1 MTSDSPDWETYPN
14 LDGVITK
21 ADVSV
26 KGSGKF
32 SAAYVNHMKVSQ
44 LLRQHA
50 PGWQFELLTTTDD
63 DNRETVVFR
72 APDGTGMLR
81 GFFRAPT
88 GSGFMDTP
96 PMPQAIMDHRNS
108 PIKWDEIDARDITDT
123 ERRCMCIVAA
133 RHFGLAY
140 ELWAKDPVED
150 PHRAEPQ
157 PELQQQQPKAKAK
170 TTSSKQKPVSP
181 TQTHSAATPEVD
193 PIAEGQ
199 ANCSAA
205 LRAIWEGNEDFAPDP
220 SVADKW
226 AKAVKARWD
235 GQITA
240 DQPTIQNLTTEEQLT
255 WCFEWIT
262 AYQRTSK
269 VAS

>member
-1 MTSDSPDWETYPN
+1 
-14 LDGVITK
+14 
-21 ADVSV
+21 
-26 KGSGKF
+26 
-32 SAAYVNHMKVSQ
+32 MKVSQ
-44 LLRQHA
+44 LLRQYA

-72 APDGTGMLR
+72 VNDSGIVK

-96 PMPQAIMDHRNS
+96 PVPQAIMDHRNQ
-108 PIKWDEIDARDITDT
+108 PIAWDKINARDVTDT
-123 ERRCMCIVAA
+123 ERRCMCVVAA

-140 ELWAKDPVED
+140 ELWAKDPIED
-150 PHRAEPQ
+150 PYREPET
-157 PELQQQQPKAKAK
+157 ELQQQQQPKPKPKAKTA
-170 TTSSKQKPVSP
+170 SSKQKPVSP
-181 TQTHSAATPEVD
+181 TQTQSAATPEVD

-226 AKAVKARWD
+226 AKAVKPVGMAKST
-235 GQITA
+235 QIN
-240 DQPTIQNLTTEEQLT
+240 PP
-255 WCFEWIT
+255 FK
-262 AYQRTSK
+262 TSPPK
-269 VAS
+269 SN